1 MRSGSYKPSR
11 GRTTLC
17 CAFGWVCTPARR
29 RSANGNYFGSAVN
42 RAARVASA
50 GHGGQILLSRV
61 TVEVL
66 GPQDGIDYVDLGSHR
81 LKGLSEATHLFG
93 VRADG
98 MSWVDLPPVTVGSV
112 SGNVPRTLTEFI
124 GSTADLQARADDV
137 SRGPLVTLIGPGG
150 MERRAPRWRLV
161 RPPTPPIRMARGS

>member
-1 MRSGSYKPSR
+1 MGVHTGEAQERD
-11 GRTTLC
+11 
-17 CAFGWVCTPARR
+17 
-29 RSANGNYFGSAVN
+29 GNYFGSAVN
-42 RAARVASA
+42 RAARVAGA

-66 GPQDGIDYVDLGSHR
+66 GPQKGIDYVDLGSHR

-112 SGNVPRTLTEFI
+112 KGNVPRT
-124 GSTADLQARADDV
+124 ST
-137 SRGPLVTLIGPGG
+137 
-150 MERRAPRWRLV
+150 
-161 RPPTPPIRMARGS
+161 